1 MDHDCIPRFADGS
14 VKRGCEV
21 NTPCFDFPVRLS
33 ERYRPRRISEF
44 VGLDRPKRIASKFVA
59 RPYDCSFIFHGPP
72 GVGKTSLAQAMAEEM
87 NAEFHHIG
95 SQKCTLEELERVCR
109 ICAYVPME
117 GKRFHFVLIDEVDS
131 ASRAAQLALLSK
143 LDSTEAPKQTVWV
156 FTCNTVE
163 NLEPR
168 FISRSIQV
176 EFSSYGM
183 SSETATHLEKI
194 WQAETG
200 SIENAPDF
208 LRICKNVR
216 NNVRDALQSLESE
229 LLAA

>member
-1 MDHDCIPRFADGS
+1 MEAQPNLAVSHSQHNPF
-14 VKRGCEV
+14 
-21 NTPCFDFPVRLS
+21 NLTFDFPVRLS
-33 ERYRPRRISEF
+33 EKYRPHRISEF

-59 RPYDCSFIFHGPP
+59 RPYACSFIFDGPP

-109 ICAYVPME
+109 ICAYVTME
-117 GKRFHFVLIDEVDS
+117 GKGFHFVLIDEVDS

-156 FTCNTVE
+156 FTCNTTE

-168 FISRSIQV
+168 FISRCIQV

-183 SSETATHLEKI
+183 SSETAAHLQNI

-200 SIENAPDF
+200 STENAPDF

-216 NNVRDALQSLESE
+216 NNVRDALQALESE

>member
-1 MDHDCIPRFADGS
+1 M
-14 VKRGCEV
+14 
-21 NTPCFDFPVRLS
+21 NTLTLDFPVRLS
-33 ERYRPRRISEF
+33 EKYRARHIAEF
-44 VGLDRPKRIASKFVA
+44 VGLARPKRIASKFVA
-59 RPYDCSFIFHGPP
+59 RLYDCSFIFYGPP

-87 NAEFHHIG
+87 NAEFHYIG

-143 LDSTEAPKQTVWV
+143 LDSTEAPIQTVWV

-168 FISRSIQV
+168 FISRCIQV
-176 EFSSYGM
+176 EFSSYGL
-183 SSETATHLEKI
+183 SSETATHLEGI
-194 WQAETG
+194 WQAENG
-200 SIENAPDF
+200 STENAPDF

-216 NNVRDALQSLESE
+216 NNVRDALQTLESE

>member
-1 MDHDCIPRFADGS
+1 M
-14 VKRGCEV
+14 
-21 NTPCFDFPVRLS
+21 NTPTFDLPVRLS
-33 ERYRPRRISEF
+33 ERYRPRRVSEF
-44 VGLDRPKRIASKFVA
+44 VGLDRPKRIASKFVS
-59 RPYDCSFIFHGPP
+59 RPYDCSFLFYGPP

-117 GKRFHFVLIDEVDS
+117 GKEFHFVLIDEVDS

-143 LDSTEAPKQTVWV
+143 LDSTEAPRQTVWV

-168 FISRSIQV
+168 FISRCIQV
-176 EFSSYGM
+176 EFSTYGL
-183 SSETATHLEKI
+183 SNETASYLQKI
-194 WQAETG
+194 WQAENG
-200 SIENAPDF
+200 STENAPDF

>member
-1 MDHDCIPRFADGS
+1 MS
-14 VKRGCEV
+14 
-21 NTPCFDFPVRLS
+21 TPTFDFPVRLS
-33 ERYRPRRISEF
+33 EKYRPRRISEF
-44 VGLDRPKRIASKFVA
+44 VGLERPKRIASKFVA
-59 RPYDCSFIFHGPP
+59 RPYDQSFLFYGPP
-72 GVGKTSLAQAMAEEM
+72 GVGKTTMAQAMAEEM

-95 SQKCTLEELERVCR
+95 SQKLTIEELERVCR

-117 GKRFHFVLIDEVDS
+117 GKGFHFVLVDEIDS
-131 ASRAAQLALLSK
+131 GSKAAQLALLSR
-143 LDSTEAPKQTVWV
+143 LDSTEAPKRTVWV
-156 FTCNTVE
+156 FTCNSIE

-168 FISRSIQV
+168 LISRCIQV
-176 EFSSYGM
+176 EFSSYGL
-183 SSETATHLEKI
+183 SNETAAHLAKVWKREN
-194 WQAETG
+194 G

>member
-1 MDHDCIPRFADGS
+1 MS
-14 VKRGCEV
+14 
-21 NTPCFDFPVRLS
+21 TPTCAFPVRLS
-33 ERYRPRRISEF
+33 EKYRPRRICEF

-59 RPYDCSFIFHGPP
+59 HPYDCSFIFYGPP
-72 GVGKTSLAQAMAEEM
+72 GVGKTSLAQAMAEEI

-117 GKRFHFVLIDEVDS
+117 GKRFHFVLVDEVDS

-143 LDSTEAPKQTVWV
+143 LDSTEAPKQAVWV
-156 FTCNTVE
+156 FTCNSVE

-168 FISRSIQV
+168 FISRCIQV
-176 EFSSYGM
+176 EFSSYGL
-183 SSETATHLEKI
+183 SSETAAHLERI

-200 SIENAPDF
+200 SAENAPDF

-216 NNVRDALQSLESE
+216 NNVRDALQSLESQ

>member
-1 MDHDCIPRFADGS
+1 M
-14 VKRGCEV
+14 
-21 NTPCFDFPVRLS
+21 NTPTLDFPVRLS
-33 ERYRPRRISEF
+33 EKYRPRRISGF
-44 VGLDRPKRIASKFVA
+44 VGLERVKRIASKFAA
-59 RPYDCSFIFHGPP
+59 RPYDCSFIFYGPP

-168 FISRSIQV
+168 FISRCIQV
-176 EFSSYGM
+176 EFSTYGL
-183 SSETATHLEKI
+183 SGETASHLKRI
-194 WQAETG
+194 WEVETG
-200 SIENAPDF
+200 SIENVPDF

-216 NNVRDALQSLESE
+216 NNVRDALQTLESE
-229 LLAA
+229 LLAS

>member
-1 MDHDCIPRFADGS
+1 MEASDTVPTSSPEH
-14 VKRGCEV
+14 K
-21 NTPCFDFPVRLS
+21 TLHFDFPVRLS
-33 ERYRPRRISEF
+33 EKYRPRRISEF

-59 RPYDCSFIFHGPP
+59 RPYDCSFIFHGAP

-87 NAEFHHIG
+87 NAEFHHVG
-95 SQKCTLEELERVCR
+95 SQKLTLDELERICR

-117 GKRFHFVLIDEVDS
+117 GKAFHFVLIDEVDS

-156 FTCNTVE
+156 FTCNSVE

-168 FISRSIQV
+168 FISRCIQV
-176 EFSSYGM
+176 EFSTYGL
-183 SSETATHLEKI
+183 SGETAIHLERI
-194 WQAETG
+194 WQAENG
-200 SIENAPDF
+200 STENAPDF
-208 LRICKNVR
+208 LRICKTVR

>member
-1 MDHDCIPRFADGS
+1 MEASDTVPTSSPEHKTLHF
-14 VKRGCEV
+14 
-21 NTPCFDFPVRLS
+21 NFPVRLS
-33 ERYRPRRISEF
+33 EKYRPRRISEF

-59 RPYDCSFIFHGPP
+59 RPYDCSFIFHGAP

-117 GKRFHFVLIDEVDS
+117 GKRFHFVLIDEIDS
-131 ASRAAQLALLSK
+131 ASRAAQLALLSR

-168 FISRSIQV
+168 FISRCIRV

-183 SSETATHLEKI
+183 SSETATYLQKV
-194 WQAETG
+194 WKAENG
-200 SIENAPDF
+200 GENAPDF

>member
-1 MDHDCIPRFADGS
+1 MEASDTVPTSSPEHKTLHFS
-14 VKRGCEV
+14 
-21 NTPCFDFPVRLS
+21 FPVRLS
-33 ERYRPRRISEF
+33 EKYRPRRISEF
-44 VGLDRPKRIASKFVA
+44 VGLERPKRITSKFVA
-59 RPYDCSFIFHGPP
+59 RPYDCSFIFYGPP

-117 GKRFHFVLIDEVDS
+117 GKRFHFVLIDEIDS
-131 ASRAAQLALLSK
+131 ASRAAQLALLSR
-143 LDSTEAPKQTVWV
+143 LDSTEAPKRTVWV
-156 FTCNTVE
+156 FTSNTVE

-168 FISRSIQV
+168 FISRSIQI
-176 EFSSYGM
+176 EFSSYGL
-183 SSETATHLEKI
+183 SGETAAHLQKI
-194 WQAETG
+194 WQAEDG

-216 NNVRDALQSLESE
+216 NNVREALQSLESE
-229 LLAA
+229 LLAL

>member
-1 MDHDCIPRFADGS
+1 M
-14 VKRGCEV
+14 
-21 NTPCFDFPVRLS
+21 NTPTFSFPIRLS
-33 ERYRPRRISEF
+33 EKYRPHHICEF

-59 RPYDCSFIFHGPP
+59 CPYECSFIFHGPT
-72 GVGKTSLAQAMAEEM
+72 GVGKTSLAQVMAEEM

-95 SQKCTLEELERVCR
+95 SQKCTLDELERACR

-183 SSETATHLEKI
+183 SNETASHLQKI
-194 WQAETG
+194 WELENG

-208 LRICKNVR
+208 LRICKTAR
-216 NNVRDALQSLESE
+216 NNVRDALQTIEAE